1 MALVEELSFKSA
13 DEVTT
18 IHGYCWKPEG
28 KPKAIV
34 HICHGMVEYIERY
47 NELAEYLCACGYVVY
62 GADTLGHGKSVVNKH
77 CFGYFGEHNGNWKL
91 LSDMVLLQGIAK
103 RNYPGIPYYIIGH
116 SFGSLMVREF
126 VERFPDSVNGM
137 VLLGTMYKNNLT
149 ALAGKLLCTSV
160 ATVKKEGYRYRSSL
174 VNDIAIGGFDKRF
187 KDEDLRNSWLTSK
200 REVVNEYN
208 SIPECNFM
216 FTVGAYRDMMTAM
229 LESNSKKNLERIGKE
244 MPILIMAG
252 EQDPVG
258 DFGKEPKRLYKKY
271 KSLGLECRI
280 RIYKESRHELINDV
294 DKERVFKDLLK
305 WLDYYTK

>member
-28 KPKAIV
+28 RPKAIV

-47 NELAEYLCACGYVVY
+47 NELAEFLCEKGYVVY
-62 GADTLGHGKSVVNKH
+62 GADTLGHGKSVVNKN

-91 LSDMVLLQGIAK
+91 LSDMVLLQGMAK
-103 RNYPGIPYYIIGH
+103 RNYPGIPYYMIGH

-149 ALAGKLLCTSV
+149 ALAGKLLCMGV

-174 VNDIAIGGFDKRF
+174 VNDIAVGGYDKRF
-187 KDEDLRNSWLTSK
+187 EDENLRNSWLTSK

-216 FTVGAYRDMMTAM
+216 FTVGAYRDMTTAM

-252 EQDPVG
+252 GQDPVG

-271 KSLGLECRI
+271 KSLDLDCRI
-280 RIYKESRHELINDV
+280 RIYKESRHELVNDV
-294 DKERVFKDLLK
+294 DKEQVFKDLLK